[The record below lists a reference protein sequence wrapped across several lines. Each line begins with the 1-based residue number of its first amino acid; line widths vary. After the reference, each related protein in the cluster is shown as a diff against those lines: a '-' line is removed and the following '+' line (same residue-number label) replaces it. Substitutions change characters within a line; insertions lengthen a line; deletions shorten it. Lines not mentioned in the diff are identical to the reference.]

1 MNIKKNSLFFVIL
14 CFVVSNMTFAAE
26 GNPSK
31 KRTIEGPAFREIR
44 MDKVKRFADEAVEN
58 GALDTITALINLG
71 YPLSGQDIDHHNW
84 LHDAAEYADEDS
96 LPLETFIEAGADLDL
111 LSSGAYPQR
120 PLQAAIGAPSH
131 KGIAMLLAAGAN
143 PNIEKYNSS
152 LLMDT
157 FRDVNKELF
166 DVLIAAPA
174 IDVNY
179 TTLHGK
185 TALSA
190 LVASYRSEENRTEY
204 IWLRHIHQNDLRAMA
219 QTLWA
224 KNPSIVGLG
233 FEDRSVLRTIL
244 GLQAPAIDV
253 LVAADALESD
263 LSQED

>member
-1 MNIKKNSLFFVIL
+1 MKIKKNSLFFMIL
-14 CFVVSNMTFAAE
+14 CFVVSNMTVAAE

-31 KRTIEGPAFREIR
+31 KRKIEGAAFSEIR
-44 MDKVKRFADEAVEN
+44 MDKVQRFADKAVES
-58 GALDTITALINLG
+58 GDLDAIAALINLG
-71 YPLSGQDIDHHNW
+71 YPLSGQDINHHNW
-84 LHDAAEYADEDS
+84 LHAAAEYADEDF
-96 LPLETFIEAGADLDL
+96 LPLETFIDAGADVNC
-111 LSSGAYPQR
+111 LSTGIYPQR
-120 PLQAAIGAPSH
+120 PLQAAISWPSH

-143 PNIEKYNSS
+143 PNIEGYNST

-157 FRDVNKELF
+157 LRDVDKELF
-166 DVLIAAPA
+166 DVLIAAPT

-190 LVASYRSEENRTEY
+190 LVASYRSQHNRRY
-204 IWLRHIHQNDLRAMA
+204 NQDNLRAMA

-253 LVAADALESD
+253 LAAADLSESD